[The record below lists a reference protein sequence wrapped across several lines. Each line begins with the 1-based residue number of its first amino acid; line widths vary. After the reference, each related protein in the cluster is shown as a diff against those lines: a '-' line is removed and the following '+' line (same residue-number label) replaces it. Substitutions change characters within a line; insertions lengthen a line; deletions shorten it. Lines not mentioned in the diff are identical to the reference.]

1 MFMNSLAQG
10 PGAWHC
16 VTDRLSLEI
25 ATADIYIY
33 VCVCMYIYIHIVA
46 PVKHLMIIVLI
57 LMTFIASTFPS
68 LLCACMIS

>member
-10 PGAWHC
+10 PRAWHC

-25 ATADIYIY
+25 ATAYIYIY
-33 VCVCMYIYIHIVA
+33 VCVYIYILIVA
-46 PVKHLMIIVLI
+46 PVLHLMIIILI